1 MEKVSP
7 KMAAAMGVGFFGFI
21 MAAYS
26 YNKYHTPD
34 YVEEM
39 QQNVNNE
46 DTNDTIEKPNI
57 KQDVTEAIKS
67 KANEITKKIKEASGV
82 HWGEFWKTEYN
93 NMNDDDNVKI
103 PEENNVP
110 IAKPV

>member
-7 KMAAAMGVGFFGFI
+7 KMAAAMGVGFLGFI

-26 YNKYHTPD
+26 YNKYHKPD
-34 YVEEM
+34 YIEEM

-46 DTNDTIEKPNI
+46 DSDKTDNIESNI

-67 KANEITKKIKEASGV
+67 KADDITKKLKASGI
-82 HWGEFWKTEYN
+82 HWGQFWKNEYD
-93 NMNDDDNVKI
+93 NMNGV
-103 PEENNVP
+103 ENEKTTEQTDVP
-110 IAKPV
+110 VAKPV

>member
-57 KQDVTEAIKS
+57 KKGVTEAIKS
-67 KANEITKKIKEASGV
+67 REKVITKKTKKASGV

-93 NMNDDDNVKI
+93 NMNDDNVKI

>member
-46 DTNDTIEKPNI
+46 DSDKPENVKKII
-57 KQDVTEAIKS
+57 KQEVTEAIKS
-67 KANEITKKIKEASGV
+67 NANKLTQKIKEASGV
-82 HWGEFWKTEYN
+82 HWGQFWKTEYN
-93 NMNDDDNVKI
+93 NMNDDNVKI
-103 PEENNVP
+103 PGENNVP